1 MSLLAT
7 QPDKLFSKKAV
18 ILVVF
23 FDQDERVYIEHSTC
37 TRYVKAL
44 FLTKDSMH
52 AIAQSK
58 DQIDRLFDKS
68 ERVYTSS
75 ATLRKLTTTSS
86 QQQIRNKSARETEY
100 FPVQYQI

>member
-1 MSLLAT
+1 MRGSYLGR
-7 QPDKLFSKKAV
+7 
-18 ILVVF
+18 F
-23 FDQDERVYIEHSTC
+23 FDQDERVYIEHTC

-52 AIAQSK
+52 DSNHTGSQAAVQYRQSK